1 MVLFWNLKKKEL
13 KVLIDIEMDR
23 AVIILFQIIQ
33 RNYFFRKYV
42 SLQIYTQDGMFK
54 IEPVRKIIDYD
65 YYRHVYKSCL

>member
-1 MVLFWNLKKKEL
+1 MGLFWNLKKKEL
-13 KVLIDIEMDR
+13 KVVIDIEMDR

-42 SLQIYTQDGMFK
+42 CLQILTQDGMFK
-54 IEPVRKIIDYD
+54 IEPVSEIIDYD